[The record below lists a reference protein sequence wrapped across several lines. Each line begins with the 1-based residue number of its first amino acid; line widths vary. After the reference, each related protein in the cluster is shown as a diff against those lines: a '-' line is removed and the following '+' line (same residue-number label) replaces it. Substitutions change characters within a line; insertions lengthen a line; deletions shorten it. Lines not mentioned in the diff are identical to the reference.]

1 MAGGS
6 SAKTTNGTGMG
17 TPTDLLHEW
26 LSHRVSA
33 QSLEWLDGQLNKL
46 GDASGDRELVI
57 TLGMIPRRLGK
68 DDLNLSA
75 GDLVAADTARS
86 GWDPSQWTIET
97 AARVLALLAFSGNE
111 AAFLDAYKELC
122 RSADVAE
129 AIALYAGLPLYPAPE
144 KLVDQAGE
152 GLRGNVRAV
161 FEAVAHR
168 NPYPRE
174 QFDENRWNQMVLKAL
189 FIGSTLDPIQGL
201 DDRANPVLAR
211 IMCDYAHER
220 WAAGRQITPEIWR
233 CVGPFAEGDMIADL
247 ERVAG
252 SPDPRERSAA
262 ALALTASA
270 SPEAEAILAKLADE
284 TAGIEAG
291 TLHWRDVV
299 PV

>member
-1 MAGGS
+1 MRAPS
-6 SAKTTNGTGMG
+6 
-17 TPTDLLHEW
+17 DLIHEW
-26 LSHRVSA
+26 LERRIPQDGLA
-33 QSLEWLDGQLNKL
+33 WLDGQLEKL
-46 GDASGDRELVI
+46 RGGGSDRDLII

-68 DDLNLSA
+68 DDLNLTPDEFAAA
-75 GDLVAADTARS
+75 GEARA
-86 GWDPSQWTIET
+86 GWDPSQWTVET
-97 AARVLALLAFSGNE
+97 AARVLALLTYASNE
-111 AAFLDAYKELC
+111 AAFIEAYRELC

-129 AIALYAGLPLYPAPE
+129 AIALFSGLPLYPGPE
-144 KLVDQAGE
+144 KFLDQAAE

-174 QFDENRWNQMVLKAL
+174 QFDEHRWNQMVLKAL
-189 FIGSTLDPIQGL
+189 FIGSTLAPIQGI
-201 DDRANPVLAR
+201 DERANPVLAR

-252 SPDPRERSAA
+252 SNDPRERGAA
-262 ALALTASA
+262 ALALSA
-270 SPEAEAILAKLADE
+270 NPSPQAKAMLEKLADE
-284 TAGIEAG
+284 TGRIEAG
-291 TLHWRDVV
+291 TLQWDDVV